1 MALVDAEGRK
11 NEVDTNRFEY
21 VPEGRDLFLEQ
32 VNPGVSKDGQAI
44 FAVAPGSSGFVVEA
58 GDTDP
63 FGGEKAY
70 VKLGF

>member
-1 MALVDAEGRK
+1 LALIDAEGRK

-44 FAVAPGSSGFVVEA
+44 FTVSPGSSGFVVEA
-58 GDTDP
+58 GDTGP